1 MLGHWEDESIFP
13 MMASLGPPLNFALY
27 LRGNIDGGDRY
38 ALVNLGFY
46 TADWLGWS
54 LRALRL
60 PVLVAGA
67 LSVLIFAVI
76 AGRSFGFWAG
86 VFGGL
91 ALALNPMFLVF
102 WHQQIIVMITM
113 LFLLL
118 VIERYLQIETSC
130 SRRRSYWWTVATL
143 ALAFT
148 FLLLHY
154 AVGRVYGAA
163 IIGYW
168 AALVSWRAI
177 RAWRTQ
183 QPIDWRALLAV
194 PVFGLL
200 VAAFFVLL
208 DPTNAQYLA
217 APHQIFFPPIGE
229 YARGSGDLG
238 VVLQN
243 LPIMLTMVVPPLNLV
258 PERFGEY
265 STDLMVDY
273 RYAVVPTVML
283 PLVVLGLGVVV
294 SRARS
299 SAAARLTLMLLV
311 VTFFG
316 PLLSSQV
323 GPYLSIASYRT
334 FYTVIPLYLCAAA
347 GVGWLLEHRLQMVRR
362 GAVGLLVALLVIQ
375 AWMLGAEIGRHR
387 AFIAD
392 LAERWNPSLG
402 VRVFEGPAERRVT
415 QEDEYL
421 MNGSYRQYVDAGAV
435 PSLVGAQRIVS
446 TAQGPEGPDE
456 VVIVRLEGT
465 IPGGEALG
473 MPALVFYLHELG
485 VPAAMFDARKEQIRG
500 AGWRRPAYVLAVN
513 DRAAREARDR
523 LRRPG

>member
-1 MLGHWEDESIFP
+1 MELAGAAIARPGSGRAVGTDLRRGRWE
-13 MMASLGPPLNFALY
+13 G
-27 LRGNIDGGDRY
+27 
-38 ALVNLGFY
+38 
-46 TADWLGWS
+46 
-54 LRALRL
+54 LRL
-60 PVLVAGA
+60 L
-67 LSVLIFAVI
+67 
-76 AGRSFGFWAG
+76 AG
-86 VFGGL
+86 VFAGL

-118 VIERYLQIETSC
+118 VIERYLQVETSC

-143 ALAFT
+143 SLAFT

-163 IIGYW
+163 IIVYW
-168 AALVSWRAI
+168 AVLVGWHAI
-177 RAWRTQ
+177 RGWRKQ
-183 QPIDWRALLAV
+183 QHIDWRALLAV

-229 YARGSGDLG
+229 YARGGGDLG

-243 LPIMLTMVVPPLNLV
+243 IPIMLTMVLPPLNLV

-273 RYAVVPTVML
+273 RYAVIPSVML

-294 SRARS
+294 SRARR

-362 GAVGLLVALLVIQ
+362 GAVGLLVALLMIQ

-392 LAERWNPSLG
+392 LAERWHPSLG
-402 VRVFEGPAERRVT
+402 VRVFEGPAEQRVT

-446 TAQGPEGPDE
+446 GAQGPEAGRGGDRP
-456 VVIVRLEGT
+456 LEGT

-500 AGWRRPAYVLAVN
+500 AGWRQPAYVLAVN

-523 LRRPG
+523 LRAAGLNTVIRASA